1 MKKISKIV
9 AIVII
14 LLTVYSCQD
23 FLEEI
28 PRDEISLNQYFT
40 QPDDVRSAVNQL
52 YGAGALNRYVSG
64 DFQINQALG
73 GYLSGLFTD
82 ERTERIGPAEA
93 NNLTLNGSNL
103 DAYLFTYWKDVYQ
116 TIGRANTAIRFI
128 PQVEELSE
136 GLSTT
141 EANSLMAEAR
151 FFRAFNY
158 FALVRDFGDV
168 PLILEPFDSTEG
180 IIVPRTASVT
190 VYDAIVEDLQWALDN
205 GGLADITF
213 PNNGFRITRGVV
225 ATTLANVEIQ
235 RAGFPVQA
243 GAEAYQRAAEA
254 ARIVINNGQYALIPN
269 GGTPETS
276 AFNMLRTSENTSEHI
291 FSIEL
296 DAQFKPSPYVSWS
309 SSRSGNFPGTTVD
322 PYLAY
327 LPDAQYINFYDPDDD
342 LRIQNR
348 QLWYTSINIDG
359 TEFPFP
365 NGIFGPYTW
374 FDEVALFETGR
385 GGKDINVNLYSEV
398 LLIAAEAIAQTSGV
412 TTEAVGYLA
421 DVRSRASMTMTRDA
435 IVTQLSTLSPDV
447 FVQEVW
453 KERLRELPLLFKIW
467 PDVQRTRLFPVSTGP
482 GKVNFVDVVGH
493 TSPLNATFQDIHL
506 LLPIAVSERQR
517 NPEITGNGY

>member
-1 MKKISKIV
+1 MKKISKLV
-9 AIVII
+9 GIVIF
-14 LLTVYSCQD
+14 LLTVCSCED
-23 FLEEI
+23 FLEET
-28 PRDEISLNQYFT
+28 PRDEISVNQFFT
-40 QPDDVRSAVNQL
+40 QPDDVRSVVNQL
-52 YGAGALNRYVSG
+52 YGAGALTRYVSG

-73 GYLSGLFTD
+73 GYLSGLFTN

-103 DAYLFTYWKDVYQ
+103 DAYLFSYWRGVYQ
-116 TIGRANTAIRFI
+116 TIGRANTAIRYI
-128 PQVEELSE
+128 PQVDELSE
-136 GLSTT
+136 GLSTV

-158 FALVRDFGDV
+158 FALVKDFGDV

-180 IIVPRTASVT
+180 INVPRTST
-190 VYDAIVEDLQWALDN
+190 TIVYDAIVEDLQWALDN

-213 PNNGFRITRGVV
+213 PDNGYRITRGVV

-235 RAGFPVQA
+235 RAGFPVNL
-243 GAEAYQRAAEA
+243 GAEAYQRAAAA
-254 ARIVINNGQYALIPN
+254 ARIVINSGQYALIPN

-276 AFNMLRTSENTSEHI
+276 AFNVLRTSENTSEHI
-291 FSIEL
+291 FAIEM

-327 LPDAQYINFYDPDDD
+327 LPGAQYIGFYNSDDD

-348 QLWYTSINIDG
+348 QLWYKSINLDG

-365 NGIFGPYTW
+365 DGIFGPYTW
-374 FDEVALFETGR
+374 FDEAALFETGR
-385 GGKDINVNLYSEV
+385 GGNNINVNLYSEV
-398 LLIAAEAIAQTSGV
+398 LLVAAEAIAQTEGV
-412 TTEAVGYLA
+412 TAEAVGYLA

-435 IVTQLSTLSPDV
+435 IVTQLSTLSPDA

-467 PDVQRTRLFPVSTGP
+467 PDVQRTRLFPVSSGS
-482 GKVNFVDVVGH
+482 GEVNFVNVVGH
-493 TSPLNATFQDIHL
+493 ISPLGATFQDIHL
-506 LLPIAVSERQR
+506 LLPIAVTVMQR